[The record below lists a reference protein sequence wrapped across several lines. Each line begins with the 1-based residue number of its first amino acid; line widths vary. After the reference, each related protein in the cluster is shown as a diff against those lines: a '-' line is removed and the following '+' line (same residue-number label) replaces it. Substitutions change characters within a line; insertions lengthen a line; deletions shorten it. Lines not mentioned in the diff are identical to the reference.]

1 MAMKKQKL
9 KGSIT
14 VFSLIVLTAYIV
26 FITSLLDLYRFSGAG
41 AGFRAAVTTSVR
53 SLRQSIDTYA
63 LKRYG
68 FGFSK
73 LDEKELAV
81 KANTLIKGFVSES
94 CADIRP
100 VSVNIETQHLVSASN
115 FSTDKLEDRIIAVCS
130 ETVSKSELDS
140 VADTLDSFGA
150 MKNTLKSNYTK
161 LRSAIE
167 SADVPEL
174 NSASTFDFLK
184 KCIPAD
190 NTYIASEQQYPAR
203 TSARSSAVWNSQD
216 WAFQQPKKYERTLLE
231 SCKSGLVYLN
241 DSVCSKVW
249 FRSSNTVFSHKAGTG
264 FENGLYSSAG
274 YLDKYFQTLLNGQNC
289 EQRAAEYEYVL
300 FGHRSNFD
308 NKLYA
313 AERIFGIRFACDLC
327 SLADDLG
334 KNAETDSKAIRKAV
348 SEAKLDTAMILSGKS
363 LKLIKSKNEFKTS
376 NETADSNILSLAQ
389 TTPSVSDTDYQAYLR
404 FMLFHSISFEM
415 MYARI
420 ADVVGFDIG
429 KPLYNA
435 VTDIKVTAGSKYNI
449 TNVSLV
455 GMMMKGKAASSQAE
469 ISF

>member
-1 MAMKKQKL
+1 MTMKNTNL

-26 FITSLLDLYRFSGAG
+26 FITSLLDLYRYSGAG
-41 AGFRAAVTTSVR
+41 AEFRAAVTTSVK
-53 SLRQSIDTYA
+53 SLRQSSDTNS
-63 LKRYG
+63 LTRYG

-73 LDEKELAV
+73 LDEKELAA
-81 KANTLIKGFVSES
+81 KANALIGGFVSQS
-94 CADIRP
+94 CADIKP
-100 VSVNIETQHLVSASN
+100 VSVSIETQHLVSASK
-115 FSTDKLEDRIIAVCS
+115 FSTDKLEDRIIAICS

-167 SADVPEL
+167 STNIPEL
-174 NSASTFDFLK
+174 RSVSTFSFLK
-184 KCIPAD
+184 KCITAD
-190 NTYIASEQQYPAR
+190 STHIATEQQYSAR
-203 TSARSSAVWNSQD
+203 TSARSSAAWNAQD
-216 WAFQQPKKYERTLLE
+216 WAYQQPKKYDRTMLE
-231 SCKSGLVYLN
+231 SCKSGLLYLS
-241 DSVCSKVW
+241 DSVCNDVW
-249 FRSSNTVFSHKAGTG
+249 FRSSNTVFSHKTGTG

-274 YLDKYFQTLLNGQNC
+274 YLDKYFQTQLNDQNC
-289 EQRAAEYEYVL
+289 EQKAAEYEYVL
-300 FGHRSNFD
+300 FGLRSNLE

-313 AERIFGIRFACDLC
+313 AERIFEIRFACNLC
-327 SLADDLG
+327 ALAGDLG
-334 KNAETDSKAIRKAV
+334 KNAETDSKTIRKAV
-348 SEAKLDTAMILSGKS
+348 NEAKLDTAMILSGKS
-363 LKLIKSKNEFKTS
+363 VKLIKSKNEFKTS

-389 TTPSVSDTDYQAYLR
+389 TTPSVSGTDYQAYLR

-420 ADVVGFDIG
+420 ADVVGFGIG

-455 GMMMKGKAASSQAE
+455 GMMMKGKTADAQAE

>member
-1 MAMKKQKL
+1 MTMKSTKL

-14 VFSLIVLTAYIV
+14 IFSLIVLTAYIV
-26 FITSLLDLYRFSGAG
+26 FITSLLDLYRYSGAG
-41 AGFRAAVTTSVR
+41 AEFRAAVTTSVK
-53 SLRQSIDTYA
+53 SLRQSSDTNA
-63 LKRYG
+63 LTRYG

-73 LDEKELAV
+73 LDEKELAA
-81 KANTLIKGFVSES
+81 KANALIGGFVSQS
-94 CADIRP
+94 CADIKP
-100 VSVNIETQHLVSASN
+100 VSVSIETQHLVSASN
-115 FSTDKLEDRIIAVCS
+115 FSTDKLEDRIIAICS

-161 LRSAIE
+161 LRRAIE

-174 NSASTFDFLK
+174 RSALTFSFLK
-184 KCIPAD
+184 KCITTD
-190 NTYIASEQQYPAR
+190 STNIATEQQYSAR
-203 TSARSSAVWNSQD
+203 TSARSSAAWSAQD
-216 WAFQQPKKYERTLLE
+216 WAYQQPKEYDRTLLE
-231 SCKSGLVYLN
+231 SCKSGLLYLY
-241 DSVCSKVW
+241 DSVCNNVW

-289 EQRAAEYEYVL
+289 EQKAAEYEYVL
-300 FGHRSNFD
+300 FGHRSNFE

-313 AERIFGIRFACDLC
+313 AERIFGIRFACDIC
-327 SLADDLG
+327 TLADDLG
-334 KNAETDSKAIRKAV
+334 KNSETDSKTIRKAIN
-348 SEAKLDTAMILSGKS
+348 EAKLDTAMILSGKS
-363 LKLIKSKNEFKTS
+363 VKLLKTKSEFTAHSSTS
-376 NETADSNILSLAQ
+376 ESEIFSTAQ
-389 TTPSVSDTDYQAYLR
+389 TAQSVSGTDYQAYLR

-420 ADVVGFDIG
+420 ADVVGFGIG
-429 KPLYNA
+429 KPLCKA
-435 VTDIKVTAGSKYNI
+435 VTDIKFTVGSEYSI

-455 GMMMKGKAASSQAE
+455 GMMMKGKTADAQAE

>member
-1 MAMKKQKL
+1 MTMKNTKL
-9 KGSIT
+9 KGSVT
-14 VFSLIVLTAYIV
+14 FFSLIVLTAYIV
-26 FITSLLDLYRFSGAG
+26 FITSLLDLYRYSGAG
-41 AGFRAAVTTSVR
+41 AEFRAAVTTSVK
-53 SLRQSIDTYA
+53 SLRQSSDTNA
-63 LKRYG
+63 LTRYG

-73 LDEKELAV
+73 LDEKELAA
-81 KANTLIKGFVSES
+81 KANALIGGFVSQS
-94 CADIRP
+94 CADIKP
-100 VSVNIETQHLVSASN
+100 VSVSIETQHLVSASN
-115 FSTDKLEDRIIAVCS
+115 FSTDKLEDRIIAICS

-167 SADVPEL
+167 STNIPEL
-174 NSASTFDFLK
+174 RSVSTFSFLK
-184 KCIPAD
+184 KCITAD
-190 NTYIASEQQYPAR
+190 STHIATEQQYSAR
-203 TSARSSAVWNSQD
+203 TSARSSAAWNAQD
-216 WAFQQPKKYERTLLE
+216 WAYQQPKKYDRTMLE
-231 SCKSGLVYLN
+231 SCKSGLLYLS
-241 DSVCSKVW
+241 DSVCNDVW
-249 FRSSNTVFSHKAGTG
+249 FRSSNTVFSHKTGTG

-274 YLDKYFQTLLNGQNC
+274 YLDKYFQTQLNDQNC
-289 EQRAAEYEYVL
+289 EQKAAEYEYVL
-300 FGHRSNFD
+300 FGLRSNLE

-313 AERIFGIRFACDLC
+313 AERIFEIRFACNLC
-327 SLADDLG
+327 ALAGDLG
-334 KNAETDSKAIRKAV
+334 KNAETDIKTIRKAV

-363 LKLIKSKNEFKTS
+363 VKLIKSKNEFKTS

-389 TTPSVSDTDYQAYLR
+389 TTPSVSGTDYQAYLR

-420 ADVVGFDIG
+420 ADVVGFGIG

-455 GMMMKGKAASSQAE
+455 GMMMKGKAAGSQAE